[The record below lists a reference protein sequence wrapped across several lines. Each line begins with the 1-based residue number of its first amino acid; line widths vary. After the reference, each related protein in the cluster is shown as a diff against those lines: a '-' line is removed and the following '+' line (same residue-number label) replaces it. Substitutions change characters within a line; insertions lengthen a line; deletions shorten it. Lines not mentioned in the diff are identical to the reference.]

1 MWFPS
6 EALKEITNLNKKGK
20 SKKTARLFWYAC
32 VAQWLEHQ
40 SCKLGVGSSNL
51 STGFFKMWQ
60 DIVITISIIFFAYAL
75 IPQIIQGFKKRKQ
88 DILLQ
93 TSLITSIGMY
103 AITIAYLTLNLIFS
117 SITAAITGTLW
128 AIIAIQKIF
137 YK

>member
-1 MWFPS
+1 
-6 EALKEITNLNKKGK
+6 
-20 SKKTARLFWYAC
+20 
-32 VAQWLEHQ
+32 
-40 SCKLGVGSSNL
+40 
-51 STGFFKMWQ
+51 MWQ

>member
-1 MWFPS
+1 
-6 EALKEITNLNKKGK
+6 L
-20 SKKTARLFWYAC
+20 R
-32 VAQWLEHQ
+32 
-40 SCKLGVGSSNL
+40 
-51 STGFFKMWQ
+51 
-60 DIVITISIIFFAYAL
+60 YAL
-75 IPQIIQGFKKRKQ
+75 IPTNNSRIQKKKQ